1 MMVGRK
7 KADFI
12 KVNWHDE
19 GLEGDNEGLIYGI
32 YILSTN
38 DLSRSSIKKYGLIYF
53 DQEIEDVMWF
63 KTEQERDKE
72 FIKFNKEE

>member
-38 DLSRSSIKKYGLIYF
+38 
-53 DQEIEDVMWF
+53 
-63 KTEQERDKE
+63 
-72 FIKFNKEE
+72 